1 MVAQAC
7 CLAEANRLGHSRR
20 PTVGKRLMKVTHC
33 VFGDIMKVL
42 RYIKLRAGTK
52 IPLER
57 DWPNRVCDPGQ
68 AIADGYGIGLVLGM
82 QPDGR
87 YLIALDVDTEGGKE
101 FLMEREIPLCP
112 TIWSKR
118 GPKLLFTSPIQ
129 ISHAKIHDGIEV
141 LGERHQV
148 CLPSPHSPD
157 GRYWGPGLEVEIP
170 EAPSWLV
177 EMLRNGDGES
187 GSMSGISVSGACT
200 AQDFVSDE
208 TPSTDRPPSHARALQ
223 AFLDDVA
230 PLAIR
235 SDSNKPLLCGAAIVA
250 HRMDDL
256 RGDDLVKAVQWANG
270 ILGNVHRVSRSEAAA
285 VARSVERN
293 RLRFNPRVLHERT
306 GIPLDVCKTMLGF
319 IREWDRGPRSPTHE
333 HLSPQEI
340 STRVLTTVC
349 CVGRRVGWMILWH
362 GTIADLARETGVSCH
377 TLKRYVARRYLG
389 PLILIQDVRRG
400 PGGGM
405 LLASPLRL
413 LINSVFRGLLEKWL
427 KFGKEK
433 IGAFCLSRYRDGRYR
448 EYRESTN
455 SSILYAYSRDGP

>member
-1 MVAQAC
+1 MIALKYV
-7 CLAEANRLGHSRR
+7 
-20 PTVGKRLMKVTHC
+20 
-33 VFGDIMKVL
+33 
-42 RYIKLRAGTK
+42 KLRARTK

-57 DWPNRVCDPGQ
+57 DWPNRSCDPGQ
-68 AIADGYGIGLVLGM
+68 AIEDGYGIGLVLGV

-87 YLIALDVDTEGGKE
+87 YLIALDVDSEGGKE
-101 FLMEREIPLCP
+101 FLMGQELPLCP

-118 GPKLLFTSPIQ
+118 GPKLLFTSPVC

-141 LGERHQV
+141 LGERHQI

-157 GRYWGPGLEVEIP
+157 GRYWGPGLEVGIP
-170 EAPSWLV
+170 EAPVWLV
-177 EMLRNGDGES
+177 EMLRKGGDDAVS
-187 GSMSGISVSGACT
+187 GVSVSGAC
-200 AQDFVSDE
+200 DKRDLVPSD
-208 TPSTDRPPSHARALQ
+208 TPPTNSPPLSARALQ
-223 AFLDDVA
+223 AFLEGVA

-270 ILGNVHRVSRSEAAA
+270 KLNGVYRVSQSEAAA

-293 RLRFNPRVLHERT
+293 RLRFNPKVLHERT
-306 GIPLDVCKTMLGF
+306 GIPLDACKTMLGF
-319 IREWDRGPRSPTHE
+319 IREWDRGPRSCAHE

-340 STRVLTTVC
+340 ATRVLTTVC
-349 CVGRRVGWMILWH
+349 CVGRRVGWMILWR
-362 GTIADLARETGVSCH
+362 GTIADLARETGISCH

-427 KFGKEK
+427 KFGKER
-433 IGAFCLSRYRDGRYR
+433 IGAFCLSRYRDRGYR
-448 EYRESTN
+448 EYRYNTDSSTM
-455 SSILYAYSRDGP
+455 YAYCRDGP